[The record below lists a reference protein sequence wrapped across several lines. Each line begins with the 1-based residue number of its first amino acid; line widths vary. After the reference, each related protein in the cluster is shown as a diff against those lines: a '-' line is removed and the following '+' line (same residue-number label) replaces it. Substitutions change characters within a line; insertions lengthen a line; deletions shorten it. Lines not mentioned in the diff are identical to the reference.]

1 MRSCNDRAMKLT
13 TQAVRFGNP
22 SYRNAA
28 KLLKTVF
35 PKKERI
41 PAFLLL
47 IGTARKTIHFTAF
60 YDGDTFIGL
69 LYAIENAAYY
79 FMLYPAVDP
88 AAQSKGYGG
97 MILDYAYAQAE
108 QRSIILNTEPLDASA
123 DNAEQRRRRIAFY
136 KRHGFSMTGYGFTS
150 DGVQYVVLS
159 SDLAFFDVKKCEKMF
174 CGVTLKRMKGDAD
187 DDKP

>member
-1 MRSCNDRAMKLT
+1 MELT
-13 TQAVRFGNP
+13 AQAVRFG
-22 SYRNAA
+22 SLGYRKAA

-60 YDGDTFIGL
+60 YDGDTFVGL
-69 LYAIENAAYY
+69 LYAIENETYY
-79 FMLYPAVDP
+79 FILYLAVDP

-97 MILDYAYAQAE
+97 RILDYAYGQAG
-108 QRSIILNTEPLDASA
+108 QRSIILNAEPLDASA
-123 DNAEQRRRRIAFY
+123 DNAEQRKRRIAFY
-136 KRHGFSMTGYGFTS
+136 ERHGFNMTGYGFTS
-150 DGVQYVVLS
+150 DGVQYTVLS
-159 SDLAFFDVKKCEKMF
+159 SDLASFDVKKCEKMF
-174 CGVTLKRMKGDAD
+174 CGVGLKRMKGDAD